1 MHVHI
6 LVQEISKLEIPGPAE
21 FPPIAVITWLKNVA
35 IACFKHRKPT
45 IMLQKMKR
53 NFHPQIGETHKRSTD
68 VITETIFSPTQQV
81 GHRKVYTWYLINT
94 KLTGNQNN

>member
-53 NFHPQIGETHKRSTD
+53 NFPSSD
-68 VITETIFSPTQQV
+68 
-81 GHRKVYTWYLINT
+81 W
-94 KLTGNQNN
+94 